1 VIENVPL
8 SGGSH
13 RLRIAHPGARADAP
27 RSQPGQF
34 VQMLAAPSQHL
45 LRRPMS
51 ILDEGDGWRS
61 FMVKPV
67 GPASRELVRL
77 QAGEAVDT
85 SPPLGRGFPAAP
97 QLAAWQR
104 ETAAPLLL
112 VGGGFGIAPLQ
123 FVARRLDALAQSMD
137 YRILYGGR
145 TASDVEVEVL
155 SGVRGTI
162 IPTTDDGSLGF
173 RGTCVERAAVELD
186 RAPAAGAIVLACG
199 SHAMMRALYDAIGAR
214 VARLFVSLEEVMGCG
229 VGVCMGCVTPSVR
242 GYVPICTHGPVF
254 EADAVFGPDVIPS
267 AS

>member
-1 VIENVPL
+1 MIENEPL

-13 RLRIAHPGARADAP
+13 RLRIAHPDALANAP

-77 QAGEAVDT
+77 QAGAAVDT
-85 SPPLGRGFPAAP
+85 SPPLGRGFPAAA
-97 QLAAWQR
+97 QLGAWQR
-104 ETAAPLLL
+104 ETGAPLLL

-123 FVARRLDALAQSMD
+123 FVARRLDALAQSVD

-145 TASDVEVEVL
+145 TAQDVEVEVL
-155 SGVRGTI
+155 SGVRGTV
-162 IPTTDDGSLGF
+162 IPTTDDGTLGF
-173 RGTCVERAAVELD
+173 RGTCVQRAAIELD
-186 RAPAAGAIVLACG
+186 AALVAGAIVLACG
-199 SHAMMRALYDAIGAR
+199 SHAMMRALYDTIGAR

-242 GYVPICTHGPVF
+242 GYVPVCTHGPVF
-254 EADAVFGPDVIPS
+254 EADAVFGPDVVPS
-267 AS
+267 AV